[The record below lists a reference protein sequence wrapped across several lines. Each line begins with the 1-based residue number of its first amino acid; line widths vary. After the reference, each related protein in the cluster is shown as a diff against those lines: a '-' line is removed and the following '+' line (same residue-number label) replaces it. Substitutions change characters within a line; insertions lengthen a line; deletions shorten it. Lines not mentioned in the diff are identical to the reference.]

1 MRQAIHA
8 LTLATAWL
16 VLASCSGSQS
26 GDTAMAEPMGDTPQ
40 VAQAVPLSGPV
51 PRIDD
56 RFTWSGQQSAAFN
69 DLFVTAREERG
80 WRLLW
85 QLVGEDPPGP
95 LPDEAM
101 AVAVFLGARPTA
113 GYQVAIT
120 DVLESPGE
128 ITVQYRETEP
138 SAGAT
143 TAQILTAPY
152 VVELVPLSSLPVN
165 FETDG

>member
-8 LTLATAWL
+8 LTLATALLL
-16 VLASCSGSQS
+16 VASCSSLRS
-26 GDTAMAEPMGDTPQ
+26 GDTAMAEPVGTSPQ
-40 VAQAVPLSGPV
+40 VAQATPMTGPV

-69 DLFVTAREERG
+69 DMFVTAREERG

-95 LPDEAM
+95 LPEEAM

-113 GYQVAIT
+113 GYQVTIT
-120 DVLESPGE
+120 DVLESPSE
-128 ITVQYRETEP
+128 ITVQYRETP
-138 SAGAT
+138 PAPGAT

-152 VVELVPLSSLPVN
+152 VVELVPLSSLPVS
-165 FETDG
+165 FDTDG